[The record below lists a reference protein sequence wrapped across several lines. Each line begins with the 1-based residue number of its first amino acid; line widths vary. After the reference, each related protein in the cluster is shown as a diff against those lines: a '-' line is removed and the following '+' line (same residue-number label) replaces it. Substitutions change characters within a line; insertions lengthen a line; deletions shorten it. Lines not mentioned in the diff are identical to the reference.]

1 MRLLHPFMPFLTEEI
16 WQTIPHQGDSIVVQ
30 PYPVPNTAWH
40 DSEAEELFALLEQT
54 VSLVRTARVLLN
66 YSPGQHI
73 PFYLSHENSRREH
86 QIRALQHHLA
96 HLSRGT
102 AHVTVRSDWPRTQLL
117 RLVMEGLS
125 VGIVVAMD
133 TDLKK
138 ALDRLVKQ
146 QDEHEKEMRRLEG
159 KLANQEFVA
168 KAPPDVIVDHQT
180 RLRSLQ
186 NDQTMLAQ
194 SEQQLREML
203 GV

>member
-1 MRLLHPFMPFLTEEI
+1 M
-16 WQTIPHQGDSIVVQ
+16 
-30 PYPVPNTAWH
+30 
-40 DSEAEELFALLEQT
+40 
-54 VSLVRTARVLLN
+54 SLGAVN
-66 YSPGQHI
+66 
-73 PFYLSHENSRREH
+73 
-86 QIRALQHHLA
+86 
-96 HLSRGT
+96 
-102 AHVTVRSDWPRTQLL
+102 
-117 RLVMEGLS
+117 
-125 VGIVVAMD
+125 VVAVD